1 MPRPRDHE
9 PVLLL
14 DVMGTLV
21 YDPFYELMPGW
32 FGLTFDELLAQKDPH
47 AWVDFEHG
55 AIDEATFA
63 ERFFADRR
71 PVDGARLRAQA
82 RASFRLLDGVAEVLD
97 TLKDRGVAMHAFSN
111 YPDWWRDVEAA
122 CGLSRWL
129 EWSFVSCKMG
139 LRKPDPAAYRRVL
152 AELDV
157 PAQRCVFVD
166 DQPRNVAAAAAE
178 GMVGLDA
185 ADLPRLPELLD
196 AWPPAEARG

>member
-1 MPRPRDHE
+1 MPRPQDRA
-9 PVLLL
+9 PVVLL

-21 YDPFYELMPGW
+21 HDPFYDQMPAW
-32 FGLTFDELLAQKDPH
+32 FGLTLDELLAQKDPH

-63 ERFFADRR
+63 ARFFADRR
-71 PVDGARLRAQA
+71 PVDAAWLRGRA
-82 RASFRLLDGVAEVLD
+82 RASFHLLDGVCEVLD
-97 TLKDRGVAMHAFSN
+97 ALKGRGVEMHAFSN

-129 EWSFVSCKMG
+129 EWSFVSCDTG

-152 AELDV
+152 AELDA
-157 PAQRCVFVD
+157 PAASCVFVD
-166 DQPRNVAAAAAE
+166 DRPRNVSAAVAE

-185 ADLPRLPELLD
+185 AELPRLLELV
-196 AWPPAEARG
+196 